1 MKRIVVALCLAL
13 TSGGAWADDLLQ
25 VYEMASANDPALR
38 AARATRDAGLEA
50 KAIARGRLLP
60 LATLVGDASYNHR
73 DFKGSQG
80 ASSNF
85 GGFSFGGQE
94 DEDFA
99 SGNIGLQVTQPIYRK
114 DRLVES
120 RQADDQVAQALA
132 DYATAEQ
139 DLILRVSQAYF
150 EVLSTEATLTFTDA
164 DVKAIARQLDQAT
177 QRFEVGLIAITDVN
191 EAQARYDQAR
201 ADAIVAQ
208 NDVDDALESLAE
220 ITGTP
225 IRELAG
231 LVADAEFRRP
241 DPDSLDDWTQLAL
254 QTNPGILSAR
264 YDVDIAKKEI
274 QRQDAG
280 DSPALDLVGSYNL
293 SRTDSRNGTDLN
305 DASIGVQ
312 LSFPLYTGG
321 GVSAATRQARF
332 QYEAAQE
339 VLEQRR
345 RQIQTQVRNAYRG
358 VLASISRVKALEATE
373 VSANSALEATEA
385 GFEVGTRTL
394 VDVLNSQRE
403 LFRAKRDLAISR
415 YDYILNMLSL
425 QQAAGTLGQDHV
437 EMTNA
442 WLQPD
447 QPSEQGAKHEAG

>member
-1 MKRIVVALCLAL
+1 MKRIALVLCLTL
-13 TSGGAWADDLLQ
+13 TSGSTLADDLLQ
-25 VYEMASANDPALR
+25 VYEMASANDPGLR

-60 LATLVGDASYNHR
+60 LASLVGDATYNYR
-73 DFKGSQG
+73 DFKGSG
-80 ASSNF
+80 TSTSTF
-85 GGFSFGGQE
+85 DDFSFGGVE

-120 RQADDQVAQALA
+120 SQADDQIAQALV

-139 DLILRVSQAYF
+139 DLIVRVSQAYF
-150 EVLSTEATLTFTDA
+150 DVLSAEATLAFTDA
-164 DVKAIARQLDQAT
+164 DVKAIARQLDQAQ

-208 NDVDDALESLAE
+208 NEVDDALESLAE
-220 ITGTP
+220 ITGEP
-225 IRELAG
+225 VRELTGLQAG
-231 LVADAEFRRP
+231 AEFSRP
-241 DPDSLDDWTQLAL
+241 DPDRLDDWTQLAL
-254 QTNPGILSAR
+254 ETNPGILSAR

-274 QRQDAG
+274 QRQEAG
-280 DSPALDLVGSYNL
+280 SSPALDLVGSYTV
-293 SRTDSRNGTDLN
+293 SRTDSQTGTDVN
-305 DASIGVQ
+305 DARVGLQ
-312 LSFPLYTGG
+312 LNFPFYTGG

-345 RQIQTQVRNAYRG
+345 RAIQTQVRNAYRG

-425 QQAAGTLGQDHV
+425 RQAAGTLDQADV
-437 EMTNA
+437 EKANA
-442 WLQPD
+442 QLT
-447 QPSEQGAKHEAG
+447 AN